1 MRIISSVEEGQ
12 RTILSRAPL
21 EGEQIPMNI
30 RETTFRTF
38 GKELTPQEAVSR
50 IIRDVRD
57 DGDNAVRYYN
67 AAFDKAHNE
76 DLVVSK
82 EEMDLARKA
91 VPDEVTEALK
101 YAAKRIKEFHEQQLR
116 SIGLNFQVN
125 GLGQMTR
132 PLQRVGIYV
141 PGTNAPLPSTALMCA
156 IPARIAGVVEVYIAS
171 PVLED
176 GSVPPTKLVAA
187 EIAGVDAVYNNGGAQ
202 AIASLC
208 YIQNVDKIIAV
219 SYTHLTLPTSD
230 LV

>member
-21 EGEQIPMNI
+21 EVEQIPMNM

-67 AAFDKAHNE
+67 AAFDKAHNK

-82 EEMDLARKA
+82 EEMDVARKA

-101 YAAKRIKEFHEQQLR
+101 YAAKRIK
-116 SIGLNFQVN
+116 
-125 GLGQMTR
+125 
-132 PLQRVGIYV
+132 
-141 PGTNAPLPSTALMCA
+141 
-156 IPARIAGVVEVYIAS
+156 
-171 PVLED
+171 
-176 GSVPPTKLVAA
+176 
-187 EIAGVDAVYNNGGAQ
+187 
-202 AIASLC
+202 
-208 YIQNVDKIIAV
+208 
-219 SYTHLTLPTSD
+219 
-230 LV
+230 